1 MDWFAIVSNGV
12 YANPSHT
19 TNIERYGFAV
29 SNGLIGWL
37 SRILRPRGL
46 NRMGFSTRMD

>member
-12 YANPSHT
+12 YPGPTHT
-19 TNIERYGFAV
+19 LQEMSISAV
-29 SNGLIGWL
+29 SNGLL
-37 SRILRPRGL
+37 ILAAWTAIRRGL